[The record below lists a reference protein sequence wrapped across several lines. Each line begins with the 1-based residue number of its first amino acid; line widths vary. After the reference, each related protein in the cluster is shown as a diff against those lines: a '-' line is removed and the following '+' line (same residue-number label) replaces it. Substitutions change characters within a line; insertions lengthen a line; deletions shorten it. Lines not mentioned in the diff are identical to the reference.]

1 MRQMK
6 EIWIVVKKG
15 KNLVT
20 KTKMKYSK
28 MKMTKKNLRELK
40 KLMEVKVDIIL
51 KKFFHKLEVL
61 NMMTKWAPMKT
72 LWKRCKMS
80 KFKNRCQ
87 SNEAFF
93 IIN

>member
-1 MRQMK
+1 MIWLRQMK

-40 KLMEVKVDIIL
+40 NLMEVKVDIIL
-51 KKFFHKLEVL
+51 KKFFHK
-61 NMMTKWAPMKT
+61 
-72 LWKRCKMS
+72 C
-80 KFKNRCQ
+80 
-87 SNEAFF
+87 
-93 IIN
+93 